1 MGVFRKRSGSVL
13 CYACGKL
20 NAMDAAVCFYCGR
33 RQPGLWGFAPALGR
47 LIGHVSVAK
56 AITLVCGAAYLLAL
70 VLDPSA
76 LTRPRGLYNLLAPSS
91 AALDALGM
99 TGAYALARGRWW
111 TLLTAVYLHG
121 GLLHIAF
128 NMLWV
133 NQLAPA
139 VEEIYGRA
147 RLIVIYTAAGVLGFA
162 LSGLVGQQFT
172 VGASGAV
179 FGLLGAMVA
188 YARRRGGTYGMAVL
202 RQYGMWA
209 VVLFVLG
216 FLMPGVNVDNWAH
229 AGGFA
234 GGYLAALVL
243 GPEDARPERGS
254 DRLAALATIA
264 LTALA
269 FGLALWT
276 AFGGGA

>member
-1 MGVFRKRSGSVL
+1 MGVFRQRSGSAL

-20 NAMDAAVCFYCGR
+20 NRVDAAVCFYCGR

-47 LIGHVSVAK
+47 LVGHVDAAK
-56 AITLVCGAAYLLAL
+56 AIIVVCVVAYLVAL
-70 VLDPSA
+70 GLDPAA
-76 LTRPRGLYNLLAPSS
+76 LARSRGVFNLLSPSS

-99 TGAYALARGRWW
+99 TGRNALAQGRWW
-111 TLLTAVYLHG
+111 TLITAIYLHG
-121 GLLHIAF
+121 SLLHIAF

-139 VEEIYGRA
+139 VEEVYGSA
-147 RLIVIYTAAGVLGFA
+147 RLIVIFTAAGVLGFV
-162 LSGLVGQQFT
+162 LSGLVGAAPT
-172 VGASGAV
+172 VGSSGAV

-188 YARRRGGTYGMAVL
+188 YARRRGGTYGTAVL
-202 RQYGMWA
+202 RQYGQWA

-216 FLMPGVNVDNWAH
+216 FLMPGVDNLAH

-234 GGYLAALVL
+234 GGYLASRVL
-243 GPEDARPERGS
+243 GAEETRPERGV
-254 DRLAALATIA
+254 DRLAALVTIA

-269 FGLALWT
+269 FALALWT
-276 AFGGGA
+276 AFADRG